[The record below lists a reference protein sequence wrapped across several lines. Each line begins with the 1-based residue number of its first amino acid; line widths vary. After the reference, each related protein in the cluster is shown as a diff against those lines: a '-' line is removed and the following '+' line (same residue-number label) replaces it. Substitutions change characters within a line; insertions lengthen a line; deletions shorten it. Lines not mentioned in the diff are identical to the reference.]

1 MKKITADKDR
11 KETYNEGEELWFE
24 LLKRLYEFVDELEK
38 KDPKEIDEVNKK
50 TIQTTLQKG
59 IEDLLKKMCEY
70 VSIQNLVNNVT
81 ENQERAQYKEFK
93 NILES
98 MLRSN
103 TSFDPVLHSFMAIL
117 KDSIE
122 KSESK
127 RKKVTSKGNSYKKKI
142 KNEKDNRI
150 ILNERDDEYNC
161 IISAKFAEKIKL
173 KIEINMKMRKKIL
186 KMLKRIKMKM
196 KRQLN

>member
-1 MKKITADKDR
+1 
-11 KETYNEGEELWFE
+11 
-24 LLKRLYEFVDELEK
+24 
-38 KDPKEIDEVNKK
+38 
-50 TIQTTLQKG
+50 
-59 IEDLLKKMCEY
+59 MCEY

-81 ENQERAQYKEFK
+81 ENQERAQYKKFK

-122 KSESK
+122 NSESK